1 MKKVNSNKLRPH
13 QELIVKLK
21 RKIIL
26 GPLCTFLYVL
36 SESYP
41 ESSFKRYFFLRN
53 SWSRYSYSIC
63 PNWTLKIKSADTRQ
77 RQGFAISLVL
87 REQISGSS
95 TSAVTSSMPL
105 AHRCLSTNPME
116 ARVAHSEWDGEEHGI
131 NQVSWLVPNC
141 GVSMVLISLAI
152 SRVYAATWLSWNR
165 EISQLYVLYLF
176 V

>member
-1 MKKVNSNKLRPH
+1 MDKAPSPPQLSHVYLSTFFRFLCYSTMINGQIHVWKRSNKLRSH
-13 QELIVKLK
+13 KELIVKLK
-21 RKIIL
+21 SKIIL
-26 GPLCTFLYVL
+26 GPLCKFLYVL

-53 SWSRYSYSIC
+53 SWSRYLYSIC

-116 ARVAHSEWDGEEHGI
+116 ARVG
-131 NQVSWLVPNC
+131 Q
-141 GVSMVLISLAI
+141 
-152 SRVYAATWLSWNR
+152 
-165 EISQLYVLYLF
+165 
-176 V
+176 